1 MNKSATLCS
10 FFIENLYF
18 FTIISIKRCPRLYK
32 LLPSKSI
39 KMILQQS
46 KFKNKINKNRS
57 ITLLFFFK
65 SLQLQLEAVF
75 RHQANTVIIK

>member
-32 LLPSKSI
+32 FLPAKIILL
-39 KMILQQS
+39 IL
-46 KFKNKINKNRS
+46 
-57 ITLLFFFK
+57 
-65 SLQLQLEAVF
+65 
-75 RHQANTVIIK
+75 